1 MEKTATISLVTR
13 MIDRVET
20 LEGYNPQVTP
30 VYVVGSLQN
39 SLLNQARPDSAYLGA
54 KAGLGF
60 YYSATYNLPYYITGY
75 LNYPMIISEAQDLVT
90 LEEVQNMPTF
100 PAQGSVKMID
110 GAAVIKLS

>member
-1 MEKTATISLVTR
+1 

-39 SLLNQARPDSAYLGA
+39 SPLNQTRPDSAYLGA
-54 KAGLGF
+54 KAGLWS
-60 YYSATYNLPYYITGY
+60 YYSATYNLSYYITGY

-90 LEEVQNMPTF
+90 LEEVQNMPSF
-100 PAQGSVKMID
+100 PAQGSVKLID
-110 GAAVIKLS
+110 GAAVIKVS